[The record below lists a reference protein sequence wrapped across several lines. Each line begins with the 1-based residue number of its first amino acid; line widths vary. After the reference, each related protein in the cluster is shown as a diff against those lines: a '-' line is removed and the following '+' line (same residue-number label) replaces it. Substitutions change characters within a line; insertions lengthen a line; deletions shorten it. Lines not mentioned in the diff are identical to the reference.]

1 MIVDRS
7 KGIAMHNRQPYV
19 FQTSLE
25 RKIYSLINNEAEMN
39 DVYITA
45 QVEEGV
51 ARYRAEAAGMSLLE
65 VRGEGI
71 AQAISSAIPWIARKL
86 LT

>member
-1 MIVDRS
+1 
-7 KGIAMHNRQPYV
+7 MHTRQPYV

-25 RKIYSLINNEAEMN
+25 RKIYSLTDNEAELN

-65 VRGEGI
+65 VRGEGH
-71 AQAISSAIPWIARKL
+71 SSGNFVSNSL
-86 LT
+86 DSSEVVNVG

>member
-1 MIVDRS
+1 
-7 KGIAMHNRQPYV
+7 MHSRQPYV

-25 RKIYSLINNEAEMN
+25 RKIYSLIDNEAELTEAVLN

-65 VRGEGI
+65 VKGEGH
-71 AQAISSAIPWIARKL
+71 SSGNFVSNSL
-86 LT
+86 DSSEVVNVG